1 MADCTAY
8 LGLCIFIMNFDR
20 SPIRISSEEHWEEIY
35 RTKDELLQ
43 DRGGHESSRNIL
55 LLSKSCKFNS
65 SLATLGFM
73 NFHPFHRLQ
82 NFLSL
87 PITLRRVIKGISQLQ
102 KTPRVRLSSHW
113 KEKYHYLDFF
123 FRFLSPSPIPF
134 FPSVWAP
141 LLSWLAISQKGKENL
156 RATFKCTRCPWLSTE
171 SCPCKALLTASA
183 PAASELPGT
192 KKC

>member
-43 DRGGHESSRNIL
+43 DGGGHESSRNIL

-102 KTPRVRLSSHW
+102 KTPRSGLVLTKRKNIIILISF
-113 KEKYHYLDFF
+113 LDFSLPVQSLS
-123 FRFLSPSPIPF
+123 FL
-134 FPSVWAP
+134 
-141 LLSWLAISQKGKENL
+141 Q
-156 RATFKCTRCPWLSTE
+156 
-171 SCPCKALLTASA
+171 
-183 PAASELPGT
+183 SELL
-192 KKC
+192 CSLD